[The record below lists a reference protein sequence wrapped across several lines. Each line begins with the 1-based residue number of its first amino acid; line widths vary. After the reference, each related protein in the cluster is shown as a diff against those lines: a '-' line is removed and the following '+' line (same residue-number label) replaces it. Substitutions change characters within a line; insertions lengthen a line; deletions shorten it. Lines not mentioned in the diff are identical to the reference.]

1 MGGRWL
7 AGGKRSSRL
16 SFTLAKLV
24 RPLIKGA
31 LQTELGLG
39 WEEKQQTEFYIDQ
52 VNSPLD
58 DLLTLEI
65 YKVRT
70 LASISESDMK
80 AAMSIYHGCPYPRQY
95 GDTGFT

>member
-1 MGGRWL
+1 MVEFAKCASVKVGGRWL

-39 WEEKQQTEFYIDQ
+39 WEEKQQTEVYIDQ

-58 DLLTLEI
+58 EGGA
-65 YKVRT
+65 VN
-70 LASISESDMK
+70 
-80 AAMSIYHGCPYPRQY
+80 
-95 GDTGFT
+95 

>member
-1 MGGRWL
+1 MVEFAKCASVKVGGRWL

-39 WEEKQQTEFYIDQ
+39 QVGGQLGKEEEHYTEWYFGQ
-52 VNSPLD
+52 VSVNFGSN
-58 DLLTLEI
+58 
-65 YKVRT
+65 VR
-70 LASISESDMK
+70 ESVEK
-80 AAMSIYHGCPYPRQY
+80 NC
-95 GDTGFT
+95 